1 MKRLFLICF
10 AVFSVF
16 LFLAHVNA
24 QEHIQIQ
31 KYQSA
36 AVDQEALAPS
46 RLRSAKPMRRA
57 SLNAMQTRTVKT
69 GDGSVQQLG
78 AIVVKSFKEQETFAT
93 RMNKADLVGRAIL
106 FLPEVEDEVL
116 EFEDSYVIRRSTK
129 IIVINPVLVSRESNL
144 FRDYL
149 GERPRMPVRL
159 GVDELDQEEQAALKT
174 FMTIGINELDPND
187 PIRAAARS
195 GEQAVLDAIVAGKGA
210 LTIEDT
216 LIIPKRMGL
225 DQGADIRIPTIRD
238 GVFDLK
244 NLEPV
249 KSLSIKSLGSNP
261 MPQEPLKL
269 KAIPIPKKEPPPR
282 QPLKPEAKASGKKKI
297 TAEFLAG
304 VTRSANFQWERKWE
318 FPTGYFR
325 ITLGAGYAFGYRVPL
340 VATASIEPTKA
351 YIQDYSDKKV
361 IIGVA
366 GKLETVNGSK
376 NYYKR
381 VGLPANQLK
390 NGKELLLEANVGYGY
405 KLRALWK
412 TRLYRPYTAIGI
424 SYSQNFQPP
433 MNSSISCSTCDFIMS
448 LDPKTTKM
456 SLDLTLLK
464 GTAWIRFDGKTAGL
478 PSLNLKTMVDNK
490 TQKNYALKNVETMS
504 GTYPYKIVL
513 KPIPLRKGTTTQIR
527 PYGIRLTDPTYKARL
542 VITPQI
548 KLGLRIGYKK
558 ISRNFNTGW
567 INLNSLR
574 IDTGQMILKSHVGTP
589 KEHVWNEG
597 KKTYR
602 RIKKPAGG
610 LQYSSDPAPA
620 PTPDRAKSKPAR
632 QPVN

>member
-1 MKRLFLICF
+1 MKRLSILCF
-10 AVFSVF
+10 AGFSLFIF
-16 LFLAHVNA
+16 LFPAYA
-24 QEHIQIQ
+24 QQRVLSKRIEP
-31 KYQSA
+31 A
-36 AVDQEALAPS
+36 NNDQEALASS
-46 RLRSAKPMRRA
+46 RLRDARPIRRA
-57 SLNAMQTRTVKT
+57 PFKTMQARLVET
-69 GDGSVQQLG
+69 GDGTKEQLG
-78 AIVVKSFKEQETFAT
+78 TMVVKSFSEQETFAT

-106 FLPEVEDEVL
+106 SLPEVEDEVL

-129 IIVINPVLVSRESNL
+129 VIVIDPDQVARESIL
-144 FRDYL
+144 YRDYL
-149 GERPRMPVRL
+149 GERPRRAMRL
-159 GVDELDQEEQAALKT
+159 TPGELDQEEQASLQV
-174 FMTIGINELDPND
+174 FMTTGINELDPDD
-187 PIRAAARS
+187 PIRVAAKS
-195 GEQAVLDAIVAGKGA
+195 GEQAVLDAIVAGKG
-210 LTIEDT
+210 TFTVEDT

-238 GVFDLK
+238 GILDLK

-249 KSLSIKSLGSNP
+249 KSLSIKSLGTGP
-261 MPQEPLKL
+261 MPREPLKL
-269 KAIPIPKKEPPPR
+269 EAMPIPKKKPPPR
-282 QPLKPEAKASGKKKI
+282 QAMKPKAEASGKKKI

-304 VTRSANFQWERKWE
+304 ITRSANFQWERKWE

-340 VATASIEPTKA
+340 VASASIEPTKA

-366 GKLETVNGSK
+366 GKVETVNGSK
-376 NYYKR
+376 NFYRR
-381 VGLPANQLK
+381 VGLPDSQLK
-390 NGKELLLEANVGYGY
+390 DGKELLLEANVGYGY

-412 TRLYRPYTAIGI
+412 TRLYRPYTAISI

-433 MNSSISCSTCDFIMS
+433 MNSLISCASCDFLMS
-448 LDPKTTKM
+448 LDPKTTKL

-478 PSLNLKTMVDNK
+478 PAMNLETLADSKKQKTF
-490 TQKNYALKNVETMS
+490 ALKNVETMV
-504 GTYPYKIVL
+504 GTYPMKITL
-513 KPIPLRKGTTTQIR
+513 TPIPLRKGTTTQVR
-527 PYGIRLTDPTYKARL
+527 PYGVRLTDPIYKGRL

-574 IDTGQMILKSHVGTP
+574 IDTGQMVLKNHANTP
-589 KEHVWNEG
+589 SEYVWTAG

-602 RIKKPAGG
+602 KIKKPTGG
-610 LQYSSDPAPA
+610 MQYSTGP
-620 PTPDRAKSKPAR
+620 
-632 QPVN
+632 